1 MLEKHCEDTQ
11 LYLQPDLTLTQLVQS
26 IGTNRTYLGAY
37 LASQGTSYY
46 AYIHDLRIR
55 YFVARYRELA
65 AAHEPIVAQQLAK
78 ESGYHSYS
86 TFSTAFK
93 QRMHKSVATWMREEA
108 LT

>member
-1 MLEKHCEDTQ
+1 M
-11 LYLQPDLTLTQLVQS
+11 QPDLTLTQLAQT

-37 LASQGTSYY
+37 FSSQGTNYY
-46 AYIHDLRIR
+46 ANIHDLRIR

-65 AAHEPIVAQQLAK
+65 TAHEPIVAQKLAQ

-86 TFSTAFK
+86 TFSAAFK
-93 QRMHKSVATWMREEA
+93 QRMHKSVAAWMHEEV